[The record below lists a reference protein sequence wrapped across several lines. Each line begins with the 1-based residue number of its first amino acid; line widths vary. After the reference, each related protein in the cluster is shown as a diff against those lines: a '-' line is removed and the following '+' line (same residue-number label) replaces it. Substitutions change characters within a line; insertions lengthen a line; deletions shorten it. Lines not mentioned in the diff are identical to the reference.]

1 MSKGLAWFAKQ
12 VPTEGFSDI
21 SEGRVAEKEIPHS
34 DQWISPPETK
44 SDTYRPDRFN
54 RKSVIK
60 NRNKG
65 GFETTLIEE
74 LYQANEY
81 VANKAP
87 HGATYEQGRYVF
99 RYPAAFQNSSSVNK
113 RIAVRRIETR
123 PRDYFLDFTI
133 TVKHNTTEE
142 YEDFPIKLMIPSH
155 YSIQEAG
162 SAIKAC
168 FDTHI
173 DKAYNLNT
181 IWCTYLPDTHTV
193 EFGVT
198 DQQRAEQNFTIK
210 KGFGDD
216 ILKLFNFPLE
226 RAAEFYTDQ
235 TKLFI
240 FNNVRSRQTGD
251 IFLHASFVSNSTA
264 GYLGRDPEF
273 YSKPSKMY
281 ADDGQNFFYIETSLD
296 GYNKINLPYEN
307 FILEL
312 VYIIDSDNYDSP

>member
-1 MSKGLAWFAKQ
+1 
-12 VPTEGFSDI
+12 
-21 SEGRVAEKEIPHS
+21 
-34 DQWISPPETK
+34 
-44 SDTYRPDRFN
+44 
-54 RKSVIK
+54 VIK

-65 GFETTLIEE
+65 GFATTLIEE
-74 LYQANEY
+74 LYQANEH

-99 RYPAAFQNSSSVNK
+99 RYPAAFQNSNSVNK
-113 RIAVRRIETR
+113 RVAVRRIETK
-123 PRDYFLDFTI
+123 PRDYILIFKI
-133 TVKHNTTEE
+133 TVEHNTLANAAKT
-142 YEDFPIKLMIPSH
+142 FAIGVTIPSH
-155 YSIQEAG
+155 YTIQEA
-162 SAIKAC
+162 SSTIKVY
-168 FDTHI
+168 FDTHV
-173 DKAYNLNT
+173 DKNYNLNT
-181 IWCTYLPDTHTV
+181 IWCTYIAEEHRV

-198 DQQRAEQNFTIK
+198 DHDVQPRPFIIES
-210 KGFGDD
+210 GFGDD

-226 RAAEFYTDQ
+226 RAAEFYNVQHT
-235 TKLFI
+235 LP
-240 FNNVRSRQTGD
+240 FNFPNVRSRQTGD
-251 IFLHASFVSNSTA
+251 IYLHASFVSNSTA